1 MQKYSFGLLV
11 FFILLLI
18 SCASE
23 KTINA
28 DNSVSNAQQ
37 EQKAVETE
45 TVVNNLPVTVTE
57 TVKQELADE
66 SDAGQEKQQT
76 EKSVTITA
84 KVLVDAGQKKNVEK
98 ESSRFF
104 PAAVG
109 NRWFYQGY
117 WKNDQDKKT
126 VKVKADIL
134 NVEKKDGKEYFYYC
148 APKVDI
154 RYLNRKDETGV
165 YMRVIKFPFPVF
177 SFAMIEV
184 DLEPEMLIIKF
195 PFKVGEKWTAKA
207 KASTTVFGFWK
218 LSRDVQTDFEVVE
231 KVKIQ
236 TGVGEI
242 EAYHIKAIIDNS
254 FNVTEENYWY
264 GKDIGYAV
272 GETSAYFVKVH
283 GYIIKDEKTGE
294 IRKIMPPEGD
304 KEYE

>member
-1 MQKYSFGLLV
+1 MRKYLFVLFVLFV
-11 FFILLLI
+11 LI
-18 SCASE
+18 NCASE
-23 KTINA
+23 KTVNA

-37 EQKAVETE
+37 ESKEMDTA
-45 TVVNNLPVTVTE
+45 TVINNQPAKVTE
-57 TVKQELADE
+57 VVKQDEADE
-66 SDAGQEKQQT
+66 PAAGQVKQQT

-84 KVLVDAGQKKNVEK
+84 KVLVTAGQKDNVEK
-98 ESSRFF
+98 ESSRYF

-117 WKNDQDKKT
+117 WKNDKDKKT

-177 SFAMIEV
+177 SFALIEV
-184 DLEPEMLIIKF
+184 DLEPEMLVIKF

-218 LSRDVQTDFEVVE
+218 LSRDIQTDFEVVE

-254 FNVTEENYWY
+254 FNVVEENYWY
-264 GKDIGYAV
+264 GKDIGYSV
-272 GETSAYFVKVH
+272 SDNSSYFVKVH

-294 IRKIMPPEGD
+294 IRKIIPPEGD